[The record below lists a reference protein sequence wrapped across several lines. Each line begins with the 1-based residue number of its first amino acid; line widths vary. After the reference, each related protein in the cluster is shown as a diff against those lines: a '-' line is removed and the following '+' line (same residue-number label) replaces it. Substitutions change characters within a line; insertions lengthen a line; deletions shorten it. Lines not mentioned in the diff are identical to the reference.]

1 MCAEITMPFLKHSH
15 PSYTQW
21 CFWML
26 PDVGCFE
33 SNIHIFFFLTF
44 RVDLFVCGQIIIWMD
59 VWTDKVNEEVNERID
74 REIDRVIILTRS
86 HILQTFIRNC
96 LFSSVLT
103 HTMLISSC
111 VVFVICCC
119 RHRYES
125 IFITSWRFPFKL
137 NYGKSGCFFL
147 ILFSLR

>member
-1 MCAEITMPFLKHSH
+1 VCRDNNAFFKTFTPLLHSVMFLNATRRRLFWIKHSH
-15 PSYTQW
+15 Y
-21 CFWML
+21 
-26 PDVGCFE
+26 
-33 SNIHIFFFLTF
+33 FFLTF

-59 VWTDKVNEEVNERID
+59 VWTDKENEEVNERID